1 MDFIPPTSGT
11 SCRGQAPDRSAS
23 ACASLL
29 RAQRRPAQC
38 DGNCVGL
45 HVQSPKGVIRAIPH
59 VSISSNAHETLVSHI
74 GGIIAHQTPSIPM
87 WTLDF
92 TGAQKTPQTSVA
104 ATRSKSKPDLLHA
117 DAPFLHF
124 ANSRS
129 RHTSDISG
137 FAANRKSKSAIPHAD
152 ARFGKQPLKKH
163 RSELSG
169 TAANSKSKPAIP
181 HADGRFFFTP
191 TFCVRYERGP
201 SANAAY
207 VEPAA

>member
-92 TGAQKTPQTSVA
+92 TNR
-104 ATRSKSKPDLLHA
+104 RSK
-117 DAPFLHF
+117 
-124 ANSRS
+124 N
-129 RHTSDISG
+129 TSDISRRNKEQIKTRPSPCRRSISP
-137 FAANRKSKSAIPHAD
+137 FC
-152 ARFGKQPLKKH
+152 KQPLKTH
-163 RSELSG
+163 LRYQRLR
-169 TAANSKSKPAIP
+169 SKPQIKISHSP
-181 HADGRFFFTP
+181 CGR
-191 TFCVRYERGP
+191 
-201 SANAAY
+201 SIWQAA
-207 VEPAA
+207 A